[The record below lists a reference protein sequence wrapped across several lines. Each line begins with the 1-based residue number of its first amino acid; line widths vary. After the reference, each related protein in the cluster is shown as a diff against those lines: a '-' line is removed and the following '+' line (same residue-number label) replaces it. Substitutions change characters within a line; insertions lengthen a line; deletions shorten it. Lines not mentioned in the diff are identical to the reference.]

1 MHPWSPTAFDRP
13 APRNNL
19 QVATVRTSIEFLPSL
34 ILFSIP
40 VGAQPNLGLGY
51 GEPSSGSTNFA
62 SGTDMAQVD
71 GDPLS
76 TSQIKDW
83 RSIITLIVFVLTN
96 INVLCPF
103 HIPVFVP
110 RKLWD
115 LFLNTLGALRIIPK
129 RQFRSPPL
137 VHDDDNDNNGK
148 TKPWVRL
155 NFPMNFVTAPLIA
168 DLFLLA
174 IQAIGRQEVHD
185 GTIGADNIS
194 PIDIMAF
201 FLTLA
206 YIAISI
212 DASGLIR
219 YLAFKVLQWGGEVGH
234 RLFFYLYAFFFV
246 LGSFI
251 GNDPIILS
259 GTAFLAYMTRVS
271 SNIVHPRAWIHTQF
285 AIANVASAILV
296 SSNPTNLVLAG
307 AFNIKFIHYTANM
320 IVPVVATA
328 IVLFPFLLYIV
339 FANEDLI
346 PHSIE
351 MHELPDH
358 VKGKKPVNPNIPHA
372 RGHTDA
378 DEADLANN
386 EEGKLLSL
394 EEIMNPFID
403 KGGAAFGAVIMAATL
418 ITVLAINAAST
429 NSGAH
434 PVFWVTLPAAFV
446 MFCWDLG
453 FGWYHRKETREIARK
468 GRLEF
473 ETARA
478 ERALDQTD
486 GERRP
491 SAETGL
497 QDATNHGLE
506 PSSSRL
512 ESKEAESQ
520 DLDDDNELD
529 DTLKADY
536 GVNGEDGRKVLSPP
550 AHGHVPTPTILL
562 TEDTDACALA
572 AMSAT
577 DVELSM
583 LSPHEDAD
591 KQEHQNSTSDLSSL
605 GEKSGQNRVVTESRP
620 EGLFVPSSDEDVER
634 TRQDSLS
641 SVQLPRGPATLM
653 SLGQD
658 TLRWCQETFPTAAA
672 VVLHLPFALVPFAFC
687 MFVLVQG
694 LVTKGWVPVF
704 AYGWDHW
711 VNKTGTVGAIGGMGF
726 LSVVL
731 CNFAGTNIGT
741 TILLCRVIQKWQEI
755 HERSGIPISDR
766 TFWATVYSMAIG
778 VNYGAF
784 SSAFSAS
791 LAGLLWRDI
800 LARKHIRVRS
810 LDFARV
816 NLPIISIAMIVGCT
830 VLVGQVYIVRK
841 ETPYTM

>member
-1 MHPWSPTAFDRP
+1 M
-13 APRNNL
+13 
-19 QVATVRTSIEFLPSL
+19 
-34 ILFSIP
+34 
-40 VGAQPNLGLGY
+40 AQ
-51 GEPSSGSTNFA
+51 SGSD
-62 SGTDMAQVD
+62 S
-71 GDPLS
+71 LS

-103 HIPVFVP
+103 HIPIYIP
-110 RKLWD
+110 RKVSD
-115 LFLNTLGALRIIPK
+115 LFLDALGALRIIPK
-129 RQFRSPPL
+129 RQFRPPL
-137 VHDDDNDNNGK
+137 VEDDDNGK
-148 TKPWVRL
+148 IKPWVRL

-174 IQAIGRQEVHD
+174 ILAIGRQEVHD
-185 GTIGADNIS
+185 GIVGADNIS

-201 FLTLA
+201 FITLA

-234 RLFFYLYAFFFV
+234 RLFFYLYAFFFL

-285 AIANVASAILV
+285 AIANIASAILV

-346 PHSIE
+346 PYSIK
-351 MHELPDH
+351 MHELPEE
-358 VKGKKPVNPNIPHA
+358 VKAKKPVNPNIPHA
-372 RGHTDA
+372 RGHVDG
-378 DEADLANN
+378 DESDLANN

-394 EEIMNPFID
+394 EEIMNPFLD

-418 ITVLAINAAST
+418 VTVLAINAASAK
-429 NSGAH
+429 SGAH

-446 MFCWDLG
+446 MFCWDIG
-453 FGWYHRKETREIARK
+453 FGWYHRKETRDIARK
-468 GRLEF
+468 GREEF
-473 ETARA
+473 EIARA
-478 ERALDQTD
+478 EKIFQQAEEARQS
-486 GERRP
+486 
-491 SAETGL
+491 SAANGGLRLEADSSSPKLEAKDAQL
-497 QDATNHGLE
+497 QDSDGVY
-506 PSSSRL
+506 
-512 ESKEAESQ
+512 
-520 DLDDDNELD
+520 ELNN
-529 DTLKADY
+529 T
-536 GVNGEDGRKVLSPP
+536 SPP
-550 AHGHVPTPTILL
+550 SLHAADGKTILNPPVHAEGHAPTPAILL
-562 TEDTDACALA
+562 VEGTDDRALA
-572 AMSAT
+572 AMSSTAM
-577 DVELSM
+577 ECSM
-583 LSPHEDAD
+583 PSPNGYTE
-591 KQEHQNSTSDLSSL
+591 KQEKGNTTSEVNSLE
-605 GEKSGQNRVVTESRP
+605 EKSILNRTGSGSP
-620 EGLFVPSSDEDVER
+620 PQGLFVPQSDEDLER
-634 TRQDSLS
+634 RRRSSLAS
-641 SVQLPRGPATLM
+641 MQWPRGPATLM

-687 MFVLVQG
+687 MFILVQG

-711 VNKTGTVGAIGGMGF
+711 VNKTGTIGAIGGMAF
-726 LSVVL
+726 LSVIL
-731 CNFAGTNIGT
+731 SNFAGTNIGT
-741 TILLCRVIQKWQEI
+741 TILLCRIIQKWQEI
-755 HERSGIPISDR
+755 HVLNGVPISDR
-766 TFWATVYSMAIG
+766 TFWATVYSMALG

-784 SSAFSAS
+784 SVAFSAS

-816 NLPIISIAMIVGCT
+816 NLPIISIAMIVGCV
-830 VLVGQVYIVRK
+830 VLVGEVYIVRK
-841 ETPYTM
+841 DTPYTM